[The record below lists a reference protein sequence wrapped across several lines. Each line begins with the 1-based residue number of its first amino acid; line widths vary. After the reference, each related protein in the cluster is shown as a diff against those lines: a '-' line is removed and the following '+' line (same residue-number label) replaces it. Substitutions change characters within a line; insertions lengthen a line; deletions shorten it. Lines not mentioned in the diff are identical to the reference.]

1 MPYVRNSIAYDHDFW
16 YTFFGTP
23 LVFFL
28 FFVFCFLFWCWE
40 GGNRAKT
47 GFWDTCV
54 KWWYLQEFF
63 FHFFIILIFWVFQSS
78 SINGKRKFWGVPH
91 LLHICVI
98 FTDYFDKI
106 EWIKCL
112 KWWLQSYKAQYFN
125 EVKFKN
131 SSIMI
136 FLIVIINIIF
146 IVIINTIIYD
156 AFNIKVIKKNILS
169 LKETQISRHIKLNHT
184 IIALLLLEATQ
195 KYQKLTDYRTK
206 CCYLSLVFSLL
217 TATCASFAFLN
228 GTVFSVLGHSFECHR
243 WLFVLYIVS
252 FFCFENGFL

>member
-1 MPYVRNSIAYDHDFW
+1 MIMI
-16 YTFFGTP
+16 FGTHFLIL

-28 FFVFCFLFWCWE
+28 FLFFWCWE

-47 GFWDTCV
+47 GFWYTCV
-54 KWWYLQEFF
+54 KRWYLQEFF
-63 FHFFIILIFWVFQSS
+63 FHFFKILIFRVFQRS
-78 SINGKRKFWGVPH
+78 SINGKRKFWGVSH

-98 FTDYFDKI
+98 FTDYFGKI

-112 KWWLQSYKAQYFN
+112 KWWLQSYKARYFN

-169 LKETQISRHIKLNHT
+169 LKETQTFK
-184 IIALLLLEATQ
+184 A
-195 KYQKLTDYRTK
+195 Y
-206 CCYLSLVFSLL
+206 
-217 TATCASFAFLN
+217 
-228 GTVFSVLGHSFECHR
+228 
-243 WLFVLYIVS
+243 
-252 FFCFENGFL
+252 